1 MVHLFVWKWGGR
13 AFHKWLFFHGG
24 QRWYAIKFGVPN
36 FLETRHPGIKK
47 KDTTR
52 VVGLNQNF
60 SALFFQTLPGFLP
73 LWKSHVQMVDFHD
86 FSWFFMIFHGF
97 HWLPFSIS
105 PFFSRTGQKL
115 SSRGVACGLMAG
127 ALALCRRRR
136 CQRAPVDVADVSIS
150 TAAAMRS
157 WGVFMAST
165 SLLYGIIDLDGF
177 SDNIRHFCSW
187 LDMPLIDFVSY
198 THEIRWIYRWLWHQV
213 VPSWDGTVTASQ
225 ISKNQ
230 GYHETEHEAM
240 NRPKQLKL
248 GLALFGRWFF
258 LQTSGNKSRW
268 GNLEGDEENGKTKLI
283 ETKQTRHHGD
293 LGQLDFRFKC
303 LQKLGKSTRFDLSK
317 TCPPYFQLWN
327 IKQMKAGFRST

>member
-1 MVHLFVWKWGGR
+1 MAVFSWRTTMIRHQIWGTKFSGNTTSWDQKERHDTGGR
-13 AFHKWLFFHGG
+13 LEPELFCIVFPDIARLLAFVKISCSNGW
-24 QRWYAIKFGVPN
+24 
-36 FLETRHPGIKK
+36 
-47 KDTTR
+47 
-52 VVGLNQNF
+52 
-60 SALFFQTLPGFLP
+60 
-73 LWKSHVQMVDFHD
+73 